1 MSWSLLD
8 PDKRARRFSDWV
20 VVDWRRREWS
30 GVDGLSKLLLAMAID
45 VARAGSAVA
54 SGTKRVVKKSDAETQ
69 CNGDAR

>member
-1 MSWSLLD
+1 VA
-8 PDKRARRFSDWV
+8 P
-20 VVDWRRREWS
+20 